1 MGIHSGNADLLIQL
15 VVTMVYILD
24 INNKPLMPTERHGHV
39 RKLLRDG
46 KACVIRRTPFTIRLN
61 YETTSYVQ
69 KVNLGIDAGTKHIGV
84 SATTS
89 QKELFASEVILRS
102 DITDLLSTRREQ
114 RRTRR
119 NRLRYRKPRFVNRK
133 RPEDWLAP
141 SVQNCVDAHL
151 RVISKVHKLLPVSKT
166 TIEVAQFDA
175 QKIKD
180 SSISGE
186 EYQQG
191 EQMGFWNVREYVLAR
206 DGHKCQHCHGKSKD
220 PILNVHHLES
230 RKTGGNA
237 PNNLI
242 TLCET
247 CHKDYHK
254 GKIELKIK
262 RGTSLRDAAVMNIMR
277 WAVYNQAR
285 KEFPDVHL
293 TYGYIT
299 KNTRIRTGLQK
310 THAVDA
316 RCISGNPTSE
326 ALGYY
331 FLQKQIRRHNRQIH
345 KANLLKGGRKKLNQ
359 APYLVK
365 GFRLF
370 DKVLYNGIECF
381 VFGRRAS
388 GSFDIR
394 KLDGT
399 KVHVGI
405 GYKKL
410 VLLEKRKNFLISK
423 EGTGAIPPMPEDLGI
438 LAHK

>member
-1 MGIHSGNADLLIQL
+1 
-15 VVTMVYILD
+15 MV
-24 INNKPLMPTERHGHV
+24 
-39 RKLLRDG
+39 LRG
-46 KACVIRRTPFTIRLN
+46 
-61 YETTSYVQ
+61 
-69 KVNLGIDAGTKHIGV
+69 
-84 SATTS
+84 
-89 QKELFASEVILRS
+89 

-119 NRLRYRKPRFVNRK
+119 NRLRYRKPRFDNRK
-133 RPEDWLAP
+133 RSEDWLAP
-141 SVQNCVDAHL
+141 SVQNRVNAHL
-151 RVISKVHKLLPVSKT
+151 KVISKVHKLLPVSKT

-180 SSISGE
+180 PSVSGE

-254 GKIELKIK
+254 GKFELKIK

-277 WAVYNQAR
+277 WAVYNQAK

-293 TYGYIT
+293 TYGYVT

-326 ALGYY
+326 PLGNY

-345 KANLLKGGRKKLNQ
+345 KANFLKGGKKKLNQ

-399 KVHVGI
+399 KIHPGVNC
-405 GYKKL
+405 KKL
-410 VLLEKRKNFLISK
+410 KLLETRKTILTSK
-423 EGTGAIPPMPEDLGI
+423 ESCISSHT
-438 LAHK
+438 